1 MIRPKYIFFILEV
14 GSDLQNYVILCMGVV
29 KLYNNVT
36 YINSK
41 DVFSDL
47 KNNLVNFIFR
57 SLM

>member
-14 GSDLQNYVILCMGVV
+14 GSDLQNHVILCMGVV